1 MNTIFISSLHKH
13 SYKKQK
19 SLKTNCFKAF
29 LICKTKY
36 IIKIK
41 EEKRF
46 LYIDINLDI

>member
-1 MNTIFISSLHKH
+1 MYNICKDSLHNPH
-13 SYKKQK
+13 YKKQK